1 MRPSQTSGDPDKRH
15 PNLVVSPPF
24 RSGSPKAA
32 QIVADLRGQIVRGD
46 LQGDD
51 SIPPED
57 ELMRQYGVSRPTL
70 REALRV
76 LEFDGLL
83 TTRRGAKGGST
94 VHVPNGE
101 TAARSMGLVL
111 EHRGATRADVIAARC
126 IIEPACARLVAERG
140 QRADL
145 LRLKQSLTSS
155 ARVDSNSAQYPE
167 FHELLV
173 ELADNQTLT
182 LMHGMLKVVLTGST
196 TGVEP
201 SECTG
206 IRDLDGRRMHD
217 AHQHLVDLIEA
228 KDGDRAE
235 EFWTEHLRGCYLADR
250 PPGETPLN
258 FSA

>member
-1 MRPSQTSGDPDKRH
+1 MRPSQTSGDPDERH

-111 EHRGATRADVIAARC
+111 EHRGATRADVLAARC
-126 IIEPACARLVAERG
+126 IIEPA
-140 QRADL
+140 
-145 LRLKQSLTSS
+145 
-155 ARVDSNSAQYPE
+155 
-167 FHELLV
+167 
-173 ELADNQTLT
+173 
-182 LMHGMLKVVLTGST
+182 
-196 TGVEP
+196 
-201 SECTG
+201 
-206 IRDLDGRRMHD
+206 
-217 AHQHLVDLIEA
+217 
-228 KDGDRAE
+228 DR
-235 EFWTEHLRGCYLADR
+235 
-250 PPGETPLN
+250 
-258 FSA
+258 